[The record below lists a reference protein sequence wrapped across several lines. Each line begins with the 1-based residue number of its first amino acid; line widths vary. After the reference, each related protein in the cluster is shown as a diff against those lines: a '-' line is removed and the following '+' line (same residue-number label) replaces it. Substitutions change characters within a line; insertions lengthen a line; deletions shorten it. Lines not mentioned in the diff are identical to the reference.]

1 MTHRVNFAGQIS
13 PENIAEVVE
22 LGFKSV
28 ICNRPDAEGGAEQ
41 PLSQD
46 IQQAAEQAGLKYV
59 HQPVVAGQIT
69 EKDVQ
74 EFAEHFNTLPKPV
87 LMFCRTGNRSNN
99 LYQLAVQMDLLDDDE

>member
-13 PENIAEVVE
+13 PENIAVVVE

-74 EFAEHFNTLPKPV
+74 EFAEHFNALPKPV